1 MLMDCIAKLVYLIN
15 GLQRD
20 LTHAGRTKTA
30 KIAEKMGRLQVL
42 HVGKKDNMEMS
53 FWGINV

>member
-20 LTHAGRTKTA
+20 LLTQH
-30 KIAEKMGRLQVL
+30 I
-42 HVGKKDNMEMS
+42 
-53 FWGINV
+53 I